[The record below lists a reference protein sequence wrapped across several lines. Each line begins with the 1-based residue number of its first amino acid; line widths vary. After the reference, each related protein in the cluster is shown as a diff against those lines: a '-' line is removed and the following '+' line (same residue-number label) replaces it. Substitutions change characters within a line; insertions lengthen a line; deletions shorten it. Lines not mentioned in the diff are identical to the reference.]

1 MNIFHGIIA
10 GYYLTYLALW
20 GSKRNTGKIFGFGY
34 AFGSIGTF
42 LLSLLFNG
50 SIGHGFI
57 FVIYGFLA
65 VIAIVIHEVS
75 PKYISDENFQE
86 PFDSAKYSRK
96 QLILAIII
104 VFLLSFVKNIGF
116 YFPTN
121 DFITGS
127 VSPVMTRC
135 FYAVGLIIAG
145 IINDRS
151 RRYGSICCVCALVFP
166 FWVLTLENYSF
177 AASITWII
185 GYFFFGFF
193 AVYRV
198 VIFSDIAKTESSAL
212 YLAGF
217 GLLFGRIGDLTS
229 SLLGIA
235 LSSNTVL
242 LISSA
247 TVLFVATEFIFTL
260 FYNENYVTV
269 IQENK
274 NQEDIFHNFI
284 EAHGISQRESEVLIN
299 LLMGLSNPEISEKLY
314 ISENTVKF
322 HMRNILKKT
331 GCTKRSEVISLY
343 REYQNNNK

>member
-151 RRYGSICCVCALVFP
+151 RRYGSICCVCV
-166 FWVLTLENYSF
+166 
-177 AASITWII
+177 
-185 GYFFFGFF
+185 
-193 AVYRV
+193 
-198 VIFSDIAKTESSAL
+198 
-212 YLAGF
+212 
-217 GLLFGRIGDLTS
+217 
-229 SLLGIA
+229 
-235 LSSNTVL
+235 
-242 LISSA
+242 
-247 TVLFVATEFIFTL
+247 
-260 FYNENYVTV
+260 
-269 IQENK
+269 
-274 NQEDIFHNFI
+274 
-284 EAHGISQRESEVLIN
+284 HGISQRESEVLIN